1 MPLITPKI
9 LKGTRDFD
17 TKTMAKRQFVMDN
30 ITSTFRTCGYDAIE
44 TPAIEYAET
53 LLGKYGE
60 EGNKL
65 LYQFRDNGDR
75 NIALRYDQ
83 TIPTARFVA
92 MNYGTLTLPFK
103 RYQIGPVWRADKPA
117 KGRYREFYQCDIDI
131 IGTTSLLADVEVAS
145 VISLLFTALGFN
157 DFVLKINS
165 RRLIN
170 TLLTSLDIP
179 AEKQTAVIRIIDK
192 LDKIGL
198 EGVEKELTN
207 SINTQTIQALRSRI
221 SVTGSNAEKV
231 ASLAPL
237 DTSEVSQF
245 LSLCTNAGITE
256 QNIVFDPSLA
266 RGLDYYTGMIFE
278 VSIPDVDVGSVCG
291 GGRYDNLCSMFMN
304 TSVSGVGVAF
314 GLDRIIIAMEE
325 RGLLSDISQACDVL
339 VTLFDSASESASLT
353 LLSRL
358 RDAGIASEMY
368 LEPQKMKKQLTY
380 ANKRNIP
387 IVIIAGPGEL
397 EQNSVTIKLMDTG
410 TQDTIP
416 RDTLVTYIQDVLK

>member
-17 TKTMAKRQFVMDN
+17 TKTMAKRQFVIDT
-30 ITSTFRTCGYDAIE
+30 ITSVFRTCGYDAIE

-117 KGRYREFYQCDIDI
+117 KSRYREFYQCDIDI

-145 VISLLFTALGFN
+145 VISRLFTSLGFK

-170 TLLTSLDIP
+170 ALLTSLDIP
-179 AEKQTAVIRIIDK
+179 ADKQTAVIRIIDK

-198 EGVEKELTN
+198 EGIEKELAE
-207 SINTQTIQALRSRI
+207 SIDTQTIQALQSRI

-231 ASLAPL
+231 ASLTPL

-245 LSLCTNAGITE
+245 LSLCASAGIAE

-325 RGLLSDISQACDVL
+325 RGLLSDISEACDVL

-387 IVIIAGPGEL
+387 IVLIVGSEEL
-397 EQNSVTIKLMDTG
+397 EKNMVTVKNMETG
-410 TQDTIP
+410 DQETVSQKDI
-416 RDTLVTYIQDVLK
+416 VTYIQNM

>member
-179 AEKQTAVIRIIDK
+179 AEKQTAIIRIIDK

-245 LSLCTNAGITE
+245 LSLCTKAGITE